1 LQQRRTNLPE
11 LHFDAGIRGSAPARL
26 WDMDSTSRNQTRGG
40 SPSRPL
46 VPCCPRGT
54 GSAPVVAGTLR
65 RDAPRLRGGLS
76 IVALT
81 HLRALRRRLIEG
93 RRVARQ
99 LSRPPGRNVDGG
111 ECGLALIVRAGLRG
125 LAFVQT
131 PQSLRTGE
139 PAPPRTPLAHARTRP
154 ALPARPTSRS
164 VTGTSDAGIGHP
176 RPTEGTA
183 DGWEVMSDLRARPGR
198 FKGCCRILFGV
209 SGSDGL
215 GGTIGSGASSIVLRR
230 GEMRS

>member
-1 LQQRRTNLPE
+1 MAAPRGILCSPTQSALSNGRQAEEARRGPYPLQQRRTNLPE

-131 PQSLRTGE
+131 HRNRCARESQPRRARLSRTHA
-139 PAPPRTPLAHARTRP
+139 PARRSPRAPPRAVSLVPATR
-154 ALPARPTSRS
+154 
-164 VTGTSDAGIGHP
+164 
-176 RPTEGTA
+176 
-183 DGWEVMSDLRARPGR
+183 
-198 FKGCCRILFGV
+198 
-209 SGSDGL
+209 GSDTRGP
-215 GGTIGSGASSIVLRR
+215 RR
-230 GEMRS
+230 GPQTAGR